1 MEIEDE
7 ILPTVDSACR
17 GLRLIGRPLCYG
29 ERLLLYVVV
38 GVGIPFSIIRGSEGN
53 TGLPINLCVSLTLT
67 LTDDACTY

>member
-17 GLRLIGRPLCYG
+17 GLRLIGRPLG

-67 LTDDACTY
+67 LIDACTLTN